1 MPAPVLPFQMSY
13 VTTIPADRTLMVER
27 DISRTR
33 SPQPP
38 DEHRPGPLTS
48 SHAISRSYAARR
60 LKRLL
65 IKKHGRQADRWTE
78 EWMHGLGLQKLLG
91 TIRYPKAA

>member
-1 MPAPVLPFQMSY
+1 
-13 VTTIPADRTLMVER
+13 MVER

-38 DEHRPGPLTS
+38 DEHRPGPLTL
-48 SHAISRSYAARR
+48 SHAISRSYAAWR

-65 IKKHGRQADRWTE
+65 IKKHGRNLRAGRADRWTE
-78 EWMHGLGLQKLLG
+78 EWLHGLGLQKLSG

>member
-1 MPAPVLPFQMSY
+1 
-13 VTTIPADRTLMVER
+13 MVER

-48 SHAISRSYAARR
+48 SHAISRSYAAWR

-65 IKKHGRQADRWTE
+65 IKKHGRNLRAGQADQWTE
-78 EWMHGLGLQKLLG
+78 EWLHGLGLQKLSG
-91 TIRYPKAA
+91 TIPYPKAA